1 MPKFEFDEA
10 NLKNLTV
17 FLGRVN
23 LTGVEVQEFNKIIY
37 ALSNPIKE
45 DDVKVDDLNNSPL

>member
-1 MPKFEFDEA
+1 MAKFEFDEA
-10 NLKNLTV
+10 TLKNLTV

-37 ALSNPIKE
+37 VLSNPIKE
-45 DDVKVDDLNNSPL
+45 DVKVDDLNNSPL